1 MKVLR
6 ISAIFIIALLNWSC
20 SSIMTN
26 QEFYAPVIMDLKQGN
41 YSSASKYIT
50 NAEFQDYYADKDR
63 LLLYLDKG
71 ITLHYSGDYHN
82 SNEAFHKAE
91 YLMDSLY
98 TKSISKG
105 ITSFLLNDNS
115 LDYSGEVYEDLYIN
129 IFKVLNYIHLSEY
142 DEAYVEVQRI
152 SDKLKEQNVYY
163 KESIAE
169 LNKSEDAKVQIE
181 SSDLDFYNDALA
193 NYLSHLIYRA
203 EGESDNSRI
212 SLEQAS
218 KAWGIYPSVYNYEMP
233 EALSNTTTSSE
244 SLLNIIAF
252 TGNAPYKH
260 SVGARIT
267 TFDDWFSISD
277 PTEYYVQPIPFP
289 GMEGGWNFKFE
300 FPEIYE
306 EGTNVYNIEVYIDGE
321 YKGNLE
327 LLENIANVATKTF
340 EVHKKLIFF
349 KTAVRAVTKGIASGI
364 GGKAIKKEVKD
375 ETLGNILAFAL
386 NLAVDATEHADL
398 RSWQTI
404 PGYSF
409 TGEIPISPGNHDIE
423 IRFLGPNK
431 ELLKQQSFKK
441 YNAAKKLNIVE
452 AYYLD

>member
-1 MKVLR
+1 MKILR
-6 ISAIFIIALLNWSC
+6 VSVVFIVSAITCGCA
-20 SSIMTN
+20 SIMTN
-26 QEFYAPVIMDLKQGN
+26 QEFYTPVIMDLKQGN
-41 YSSASKYIT
+41 YISASNYIT
-50 NAEFQDYYADKDR
+50 NAEFQNLYADKDR

-71 ITLHYSGDYHN
+71 ITLHYSGNYQE
-82 SNEAFHKAE
+82 SNNAFHEAE

-129 IFKVLNYIHLSEY
+129 IFKVLNYIHLNEFN
-142 DEAYVEVQRI
+142 EAYVEVQRI
-152 SDKLKEQNVYY
+152 SDKLKEQNTYY
-163 KESIAE
+163 QESISE
-169 LNKSEDAKVQIE
+169 LNKSVDAKVKIE
-181 SSDLDFYNDALA
+181 SLDLDFYNDALA
-193 NYLSHLIYRA
+193 SYLSHLIYRA

-212 SLEQAS
+212 SLEKAS
-218 KAWGIYPSVYNYEMP
+218 EAWSTYPSVYDYEMP
-233 EALSNTTTSSE
+233 AALSNTTTSRE

-306 EGTNVYNIEVYIDGE
+306 EGTNIHNIEVYIDGE
-321 YKGNLE
+321 FKSNLE
-327 LLENIANVATKTF
+327 LLENISNVATKTF
-340 EVHKKLIFF
+340 QVHKNMIFF
-349 KTAVRAVTKGIASGI
+349 KTAVRAVTKGIASGL
-364 GGKAIKKEVKD
+364 GGKAIKKEVKS
-375 ETLGNILAFAL
+375 EALGDILAFAL

-409 TGEIPISPGNHDIE
+409 TAEIPITLGNHNIE
-423 IRFLGPNK
+423 IRFIGPNN
-431 ELLKQQSFKK
+431 ELLKRQSFKNYK
-441 YNAAKKLNIVE
+441 ATEKLNIVE